1 LIWLDLSIETGGRAL
16 LGVEQWAEIRR
27 MRHVEGL
34 SQREIRRRTGIHR
47 DTIRRALASSEPP
60 SYGPRPRRP
69 SKLDPFVGTIEEL
82 LADEPTLSGVRIR
95 EELEQ
100 LGYEGGKTI
109 LDDLLR
115 ELRPRFLP
123 PPRSFQRTR
132 YRPGELAQFDLCEP
146 RREIAVGWGQ
156 TRRGWI
162 VTCELPYSRAFA
174 GALVFSKEFS
184 DIAFGM
190 ARCLGRL
197 GVLPD
202 KLVWDRE
209 GAIAPKG
216 RPTEE
221 FLAFCGQLALGW
233 VILDPGDCQAKG
245 ALERSHRFLHGNFE
259 AGRRFASALDF
270 QAQLDGWCER
280 INARVHRTTRVVVT
294 ERLAEER
301 LRMRALPA
309 VLPPTDRRFVMR
321 VPAQPYLRFDRNDYS
336 LDPRLVGSRVE
347 VCVSQAEITAVC
359 LDTGELAARHA
370 RVFAGG
376 LCFTDSAHQRALDKL
391 RGERRRRRTEPDVEL
406 RPLAR
411 YDQLIPA

>member
-1 LIWLDLSIETGGRAL
+1 L

-27 MRHVEGL
+27 MKHVEGL
-34 SQREIRRRTGIHR
+34 SQREIHRRTGIHR
-47 DTIRRALASSEPP
+47 DTIRRALASPEPP
-60 SYGPRPRRP
+60 SYGPRPPRA
-69 SKLDPFVGTIEEL
+69 SKLDPFLGTIEEL

-95 EELEQ
+95 EELEK
-100 LGYEGGKTI
+100 LGYRGGKTI
-109 LDDLLR
+109 VDDLLR

-146 RREIAVGWGQ
+146 RSEIPVGFGQ
-156 TRRGWI
+156 TRRGYV

-190 ARCLGRL
+190 ARCLRRVGA
-197 GVLPD
+197 LPQ

-209 GAIAPKG
+209 GAIAPNG
-216 RPTEE
+216 RPTEN

-233 VILDPGDCQAKG
+233 VILDAGDCQAKG
-245 ALERSHRFLHGNFE
+245 ALERSHRFVHGNFE
-259 AGRRFASALDF
+259 AGRRFANPLDF
-270 QAQLDGWCER
+270 QHQFDDWCDR
-280 INARVHRTTRVVVT
+280 INARVHRTTRAVVA
-294 ERLAEER
+294 ERLAEEHAA
-301 LRMRALPA
+301 MRALPQR
-309 VLPPTDRRFVMR
+309 LPDTDRRFVTR

-336 LDPRLVGSRVE
+336 LDPRRVGRRVE
-347 VCVSQAEITAVC
+347 VRASQAEITAVC
-359 LDTGELAARHA
+359 LDTGELACRHR

-376 LCFTDSAHQRALDKL
+376 LAFTDPAHQQALERL
-391 RGERRRRRTEPDVEL
+391 RGERRRGRTEPDVEL